1 VSDPVASGIVASLAK
16 PVGNV
21 TGVSNFLP
29 TTSGKL
35 LELLKQTIPQLMHGA
50 VLRDANDYG
59 KTLEVRE
66 LQSAIG
72 HSN

>member
-1 VSDPVASGIVASLAK
+1 MSDPVASGIVASLAK

-29 TTSGKL
+29 TTRGKL
-35 LELLKQTIPQLMHGA
+35 LELGA
-50 VLRDANDYG
+50 VLRDANNYG
-59 KTLEVRE
+59 KTLVRE
-66 LQSAIG
+66 PQSAIG